1 MDFEQLYIIW
11 YSRLKFFARE
21 YVLLEADAENIVQ
34 DVFTELYVKRD
45 VLTMPVNMVAYLFTA
60 TKNRCINHI
69 QRKILEQETSQ
80 WMQDEYSL
88 TLRMKFDSLEAFDL
102 EFTSDN
108 DVETRLEKALQSLP
122 NRCRE
127 IFIMNKFEGI
137 KQKDIAKHFNI
148 SVNTVENQ
156 MAVAYK
162 KLREDLKD
170 YVPLLI
176 LLLGV

>member
-1 MDFEQLYIIW
+1 MDFEQLYITW

-21 YVLLEADAENIVQ
+21 YVLSDADAENIVQ
-34 DVFTELYVKRD
+34 DIFTDLYEKRE
-45 VLTMPVNMVAYLFTA
+45 VLEIPVNMVAYLFTA

-69 QRKILEQETSQ
+69 HRKILEQETSQ

-88 TLRMKFDSLEAFDL
+88 ILRMKFNSLEAFDL
-102 EFTSDN
+102 EFASDN
-108 DVETRLEKALQSLP
+108 EIESRLEKALQSLP
-122 NRCRE
+122 ERCRE

-137 KQKDIAKHFNI
+137 KQKDIAKLLNI

-162 KLREDLKD
+162 KLREELKD
-170 YVPLLI
+170 YIPLLI
-176 LLLGV
+176 LLLGI

>member
-1 MDFEQLYIIW
+1 
-11 YSRLKFFARE
+11 
-21 YVLLEADAENIVQ
+21 
-34 DVFTELYVKRD
+34 
-45 VLTMPVNMVAYLFTA
+45 
-60 TKNRCINHI
+60 
-69 QRKILEQETSQ
+69 
-80 WMQDEYSL
+80 MQDEYSL

-102 EFTSDN
+102 EFASED
-108 DVETRLEKALQSLP
+108 DIESRLDKALQSLP
-122 NRCRE
+122 QRCRE
-127 IFIMNKFEGI
+127 IFIMNKFEGM

-176 LLLGV
+176 LLFGV

>member
-1 MDFEQLYIIW
+1 MDFEQLYITW

-21 YVLLEADAENIVQ
+21 YVLLDADAENIVQ
-34 DVFTELYVKRD
+34 DVFTELYEKRE
-45 VLTMPVNMVAYLFTA
+45 VLTMPVNTVAYLFTA

-69 QRKILEQETSQ
+69 QRKILEKEAAQ

-102 EFTSDN
+102 EFASED
-108 DVETRLEKALQSLP
+108 DIESRLDKALQSLP
-122 NRCRE
+122 QRCRE
-127 IFIMNKFEGI
+127 IFIMNKFEGM

-176 LLLGV
+176 LLFGV

>member
-1 MDFEQLYIIW
+1 MDFEQLYITW

-21 YVLLEADAENIVQ
+21 YV
-34 DVFTELYVKRD
+34 
-45 VLTMPVNMVAYLFTA
+45 PVNTVAYLFTA

-69 QRKILEQETSQ
+69 QRKILEKETAQ

-102 EFTSDN
+102 EFASED
-108 DVETRLEKALQSLP
+108 DIESRLDKALQSLP
-122 NRCRE
+122 QRCRE
-127 IFIMNKFEGI
+127 IFIMNKFEGM

-176 LLLGV
+176 LLKMDVFVFCFLNRNFFKNV